1 MFYTCARIHQ
11 ESFDTNVSVRS
22 QGQSIYYTA
31 DSFMYL
37 LGLVAKP
44 CLAYFNLCGLGFK
57 QKRQLDVS
65 WQRSDDLG

>member
-1 MFYTCARIHQ
+1 
-11 ESFDTNVSVRS
+11 
-22 QGQSIYYTA
+22 
-31 DSFMYL
+31 MYL